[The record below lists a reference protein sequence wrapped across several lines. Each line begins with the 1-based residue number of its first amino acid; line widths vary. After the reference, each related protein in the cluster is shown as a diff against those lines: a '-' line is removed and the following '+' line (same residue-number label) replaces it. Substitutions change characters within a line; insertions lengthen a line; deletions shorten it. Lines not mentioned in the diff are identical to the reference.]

1 MSRISDLA
9 GFTTALST
17 TEDLSVG
24 IITASTFSGDGSGL
38 TGVASTDNIQ
48 TATSAKFL
56 SNVNVSGITTLTTL
70 QVTGLT
76 TVGVV
81 TGGTSISAGVYYGDG
96 SALTGIDASTLKS
109 GSDVKAQAVSTGVNI
124 TGNLVATGNVS
135 LGGTLTYQ
143 DVTNMDVLGIGTFQQ
158 GIQVLAN
165 GANITGIVTVGLST
179 IKSGEIDVLGV
190 VTATT
195 FKAGAAIS
203 LTDSAISATRFHGS
217 GADLTGITATPV
229 IGTDT
234 SSPENTFV
242 FLDLDNAQDHK
253 LIASGITTIS
263 CTGGKE
269 GDSHTR

>member
-109 GSDVKAQAVSTGVNI
+109 GSDIKAQAVGTGVVV
-124 TGNLVATGNVS
+124 TGVLTATSAVFDGNVTV
-135 LGGTLTYQ
+135 GGTITYQ
-143 DVTNMDVLGIGTFQQ
+143 DATSIDVLGIGCLLYTSPSPRD
-158 GIQVLAN
+158 AHE
-165 GANITGIVTVGLST
+165 SRMP
-179 IKSGEIDVLGV
+179 S
-190 VTATT
+190 
-195 FKAGAAIS
+195 
-203 LTDSAISATRFHGS
+203 SA
-217 GADLTGITATPV
+217 
-229 IGTDT
+229 
-234 SSPENTFV
+234 
-242 FLDLDNAQDHK
+242 
-253 LIASGITTIS
+253 
-263 CTGGKE
+263 
-269 GDSHTR
+269 

>member
-24 IITASTFSGDGSGL
+24 IITASTFSGDGSGP

-81 TGGTSISAGVYYGDG
+81 TGEPHFSRCLLWYG
-96 SALTGIDASTLKS
+96 SALTGTRRIHIKV

-143 DVTNMDVLGIGTFQQ
+143 DVTNMDVLGIGTFP
-158 GIQVLAN
+158 
-165 GANITGIVTVGLST
+165 TG
-179 IKSGEIDVLGV
+179 
-190 VTATT
+190 
-195 FKAGAAIS
+195 
-203 LTDSAISATRFHGS
+203 H
-217 GADLTGITATPV
+217 
-229 IGTDT
+229 T
-234 SSPENTFV
+234 SS
-242 FLDLDNAQDHK
+242 
-253 LIASGITTIS
+253 
-263 CTGGKE
+263 C
-269 GDSHTR
+269 